1 MKDRLGREIEYL
13 RVSVTHN
20 CNLKCIYCA
29 PHENSCIPNAP
40 EALTSAEIEAIVRST
55 VKAGIRKVRITG
67 GEPLVRPDVCEIIQ
81 LISRIEGIEDISIT
95 TNGINLDELAVD
107 LKKAGLKRLN
117 VSLDSLNHDKFSY
130 ITGKGKL
137 EDVLRGIQ
145 KALSLGLNP
154 VKINTVL
161 IKGVNDNEIDDF
173 IRLAKDSPLEVRFI
187 ELMPIGKFG
196 EENSDKAVFN
206 SNIIEAWPELVF
218 LEDSLT
224 GQPTTYYTIAGYK
237 GKIGFIS
244 PISHKFCD
252 RCNRIRLTCDGKIR
266 PCLGNNGEVDVIDVL
281 RQTPKLLDGFIRQCI
296 FEKPEGHHFENSFSS
311 VRNMS
316 MIGG

>member
-1 MKDRLGREIEYL
+1 VKDRLGREIEYL
-13 RVSVTHN
+13 RVSVTQN

-29 PHENSCIPNAP
+29 SDEKNCITNDSSTITA
-40 EALTSAEIEAIVRST
+40 AEIEAIVRSAA
-55 VKAGIRKVRITG
+55 KAGIKKVRVTG
-67 GEPLVRPDVCEIIQ
+67 GEPLVRHDVCDIVQ
-81 LISRIEGIEDISIT
+81 RISRIDGISDVSMT
-95 TNGINLDELAVD
+95 TNGINLDRLAEG
-107 LKKAGLKRLN
+107 LKNAGLKRLN
-117 VSLDSLNHDKFSY
+117 VSIDSLDSDKYAY
-130 ITGKGKL
+130 ITGRGKL
-137 EDVLRGIQ
+137 EDALKGIQ
-145 KALSLGLNP
+145 KSLSLGLSP

-196 EENSDKAVFN
+196 EENSDKMILN
-206 SNIIEAWPELVF
+206 SDIIAAHPELIF
-218 LEDSLT
+218 LKESLN
-224 GQPTTYYTIAGYK
+224 GQPTTYYTIDGYK

-244 PISHKFCD
+244 PLSHKFCD

-266 PCLGNNGEVDVIDVL
+266 PCLGNNGEVDVISVL
-281 RQTPKLLDGFIRQCI
+281 RQTPEIIDDLIRKI
-296 FEKPEGHHFENSFSS
+296 IYEKPEGHHFENSFSS